1 MSGVTETEMARGTR
15 SSVAECVMP
24 CLPKRVPVLDHERC
38 NSGDLTSPEPA
49 ATREPD
55 GIEPKLR
62 GRLIP
67 LNMNMR
73 WFGPFGG
80 LKEQLVRAYIGYGWH
95 AIHLSVSK

>member
-1 MSGVTETEMARGTR
+1 MSRSVTKVLIPHLHDSRLVLFHYLSDLPQLAITEALG
-15 SSVAECVMP
+15 P
-24 CLPKRVPVLDHERC
+24 GK
-38 NSGDLTSPEPA
+38 
-49 ATREPD
+49 PD